1 MPSNLK
7 SGVFEGIDRMAVICY
22 LLIVLF
28 GCLCITSASS
38 EDSTG
43 GLFSFGNFYM
53 KQLVW
58 VGVAWTFGLLVLVLE
73 DSLFTKRA

>member
-43 GLFSFGNFYM
+43 GLF
-53 KQLVW
+53 
-58 VGVAWTFGLLVLVLE
+58 
-73 DSLFTKRA
+73 